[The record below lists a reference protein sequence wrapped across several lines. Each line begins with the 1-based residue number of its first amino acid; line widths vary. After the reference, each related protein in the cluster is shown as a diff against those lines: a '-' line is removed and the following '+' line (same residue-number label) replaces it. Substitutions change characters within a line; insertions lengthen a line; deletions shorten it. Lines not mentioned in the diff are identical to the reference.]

1 MTFAIT
7 KYIYPIE
14 YEIEISKSM
23 GYKLDNPRTEEEIN
37 IVRRFIEETLL
48 DKNRHEDSM
57 TAPLF
62 FRAKYGL
69 DDLKE
74 FLISTESDSYAL
86 KYISDLKD
94 KKIVDILSEMW
105 IIFRF
110 PEEEE
115 FIQLAKDKNE
125 LIHKIIVKEESNYT
139 IQFKHIVSYCHLL
152 SLLIHNDENYY
163 HGESFL
169 LSEFPYEIFLTSY
182 NSKVYEAIENFASYN
197 FLTNFGHKSPIWLYW
212 PDILNTIV
220 ETAEKLESLLIQE
233 NIKFPKKKVL
243 LSQKQT
249 PKQKLFHI
257 GSILSAAYA
266 QVINP
271 ELMLLLLVSIIEY
284 LVTGNPD
291 TNKFNVEDSINK
303 QFKLKCAI
311 LIHNQDKE
319 YDLRELNSEL
329 QNIYSQ
335 RSNIA
340 HGNYKENFKLEDI
353 INSTYLLYKFNRD
366 ILNEFINDR
375 QLIEYLKD
383 N

>member
-14 YEIEISKSM
+14 HEIVISKSM
-23 GYKLDNPRTEEEIN
+23 GYTLDNPRTKEEID
-37 IVRRFIEETLL
+37 IVRGFIEETLL
-48 DKNRHEDSM
+48 DKNRREDSR

-62 FRAKYGL
+62 LRAKYSI

-74 FLISTESDSYAL
+74 ILKSTDGYAL
-86 KYISDLKD
+86 NYLSNLND
-94 KKIVDILSEMW
+94 KKIVDILSEIW

-115 FIQLAKDKNE
+115 FLQLAKDKNE
-125 LIHKIIVKEESNYT
+125 LIHKIIVKEESSYT
-139 IQFKHIVSYCHLL
+139 IQFKNVVSYCHLL
-152 SLLIHNDENYY
+152 SLLIHNEENYY

-169 LSEFPYEIFLTSY
+169 LSEYPYEIFLTSN
-182 NSKVYEAIENFASYN
+182 NSKIYEAIENFVNDN
-197 FLTNFGHKSPIWLYW
+197 FSTRNGMKSPLWLYW

-220 ETAEKLESLLIQE
+220 ETAVKLESLLVQE
-233 NIKFPKKKVL
+233 NKEFPKKQIP

-249 PKQKLFHI
+249 PKQKLLHI
-257 GSILSAAYA
+257 GNILSAAYA

-291 TNKFNVEDSINK
+291 TNRFNVEDSINK

-319 YDLRELNSEL
+319 YDLRVLNSEL
-329 QNIYSQ
+329 KNIYSQ

-353 INSTYLLYKFNRD
+353 INSTYLLHKFNRD
-366 ILNEFINDR
+366 ILNEFLSDR

>member
-14 YEIEISKSM
+14 HEIVISKSM
-23 GYKLDNPRTEEEIN
+23 GYTLDNPRTKEEID
-37 IVRRFIEETLL
+37 IVRGFIEETLL
-48 DKNRHEDSM
+48 DKNRREDSM

-62 FRAKYGL
+62 LRAKYSI

-74 FLISTESDSYAL
+74 ILKSTDGYAL
-86 KYISDLKD
+86 NYLSNLND
-94 KKIVDILSEMW
+94 KKIVDILSEIW

-115 FIQLAKDKNE
+115 FLQLAKDKNE

-139 IQFKHIVSYCHLL
+139 IQFKNVVSYCHLL
-152 SLLIHNDENYY
+152 SLLIHNEENYY
-163 HGESFL
+163 HGKSFL
-169 LSEFPYEIFLTSY
+169 LSEYPYEIFLTSN
-182 NSKVYEAIENFASYN
+182 NSKIYEAIENFVNDN
-197 FLTNFGHKSPIWLYW
+197 FSTRNGMKSPLWLYW

-220 ETAEKLESLLIQE
+220 ETAVKLESLLVQE
-233 NIKFPKKKVL
+233 NKEFPKKQIP

-249 PKQKLFHI
+249 PKQKLLHI

-291 TNKFNVEDSINK
+291 TNRFNVEDSINK

-319 YDLRELNSEL
+319 YDLRVLNYELK
-329 QNIYSQ
+329 NIYSQ

-353 INSTYLLYKFNRD
+353 INSTYLLHKFNRD
-366 ILNEFINDR
+366 ILNEFLSDR

>member
-14 YEIEISKSM
+14 HEIVISKSM
-23 GYKLDNPRTEEEIN
+23 GYTLDNPRTKEEID
-37 IVRRFIEETLL
+37 IVRGFIEETLL
-48 DKNRHEDSM
+48 DKNRREDSR

-62 FRAKYGL
+62 LRAKYSI

-74 FLISTESDSYAL
+74 ILKSTDGYAL
-86 KYISDLKD
+86 NYLSNLND
-94 KKIVDILSEMW
+94 KKIVDILSEIW

-115 FIQLAKDKNE
+115 FLQLAKDKNE

-139 IQFKHIVSYCHLL
+139 IQFKNVVSYCHLL
-152 SLLIHNDENYY
+152 SLLIHNEENYY

-169 LSEFPYEIFLTSY
+169 LSEYPYEIFLTSN
-182 NSKVYEAIENFASYN
+182 NSKIYEAIENFVNDN
-197 FLTNFGHKSPIWLYW
+197 FSTRNGMKSPLWLYW

-220 ETAEKLESLLIQE
+220 ETAVKLESLLVQE
-233 NIKFPKKKVL
+233 NKEFPKKQIP

-249 PKQKLFHI
+249 PKQKLLHI

-291 TNKFNVEDSINK
+291 TNRFNVEDSINK

-319 YDLRELNSEL
+319 YDLRVLNSEL
-329 QNIYSQ
+329 KNIYSQ

-353 INSTYLLYKFNRD
+353 INSTYLLHKFNRD
-366 ILNEFINDR
+366 ILNEFLSDR

>member
-14 YEIEISKSM
+14 HEIEISKSM
-23 GYKLDNPRTEEEIN
+23 GYTLDNPRTKEEID
-37 IVRRFIEETLL
+37 IVRGFIEETLL
-48 DKNRHEDSM
+48 DKNRREDSK
-57 TAPLF
+57 TASLF
-62 FRAKYGL
+62 LRARYSI
-69 DDLKE
+69 DNLKE
-74 FLISTESDSYAL
+74 ILKSTDGYAL
-86 KYISDLKD
+86 NYLSNLND
-94 KKIVDILSEMW
+94 KKTVEILSQIW

-139 IQFKHIVSYCHLL
+139 IQFKNVVNYCHLL
-152 SLLIHNDENYY
+152 SLLIHNEENYY

-169 LSEFPYEIFLTSY
+169 LSEYPYEIFLTSN
-182 NSKVYEAIENFASYN
+182 NSKIYEAIENFANDN
-197 FLTNFGHKSPIWLYW
+197 FSTLSGEKSPLWLYW

-220 ETAEKLESLLIQE
+220 ETVEKLESLLIQE
-233 NIKFPKKKVL
+233 NIKFPKNKAP

-249 PKQKLFHI
+249 PKQKLLHI

-291 TNKFNVEDSINK
+291 TNRFNVEDSINK

-311 LIHNQDKE
+311 LIHNQDKD
-319 YDLRELNSEL
+319 YDLRVLNSEL
-329 QNIYSQ
+329 KNIYSQ

-353 INSTYLLYKFNRD
+353 INSTYLLHKFNRD
-366 ILNEFINDR
+366 ILNEFLSDR

>member
-14 YEIEISKSM
+14 HEIVISKSM
-23 GYKLDNPRTEEEIN
+23 GYTLDNPRTKEEID
-37 IVRRFIEETLL
+37 IVRGFIEETLL
-48 DKNRHEDSM
+48 DKNRREDSR

-62 FRAKYGL
+62 LRAKYSI

-74 FLISTESDSYAL
+74 ILKSTDGYAL
-86 KYISDLKD
+86 NYLSNLND
-94 KKIVDILSEMW
+94 KKIVDILSEIW

-115 FIQLAKDKNE
+115 FLQLAKDKNE

-139 IQFKHIVSYCHLL
+139 IQFKNVVSYCHLL
-152 SLLIHNDENYY
+152 SLLIHNEENYY

-169 LSEFPYEIFLTSY
+169 LSEYPYEIFLTSN
-182 NSKVYEAIENFASYN
+182 NSKIYEAIENFVNDN
-197 FLTNFGHKSPIWLYW
+197 FSTRNGMKSPLWLYW

-220 ETAEKLESLLIQE
+220 ETAVKLESLLVQE
-233 NIKFPKKKVL
+233 NKEFPKKQIP

-249 PKQKLFHI
+249 PKQKLLHI

-291 TNKFNVEDSINK
+291 TNRFNVEDSINK

-319 YDLRELNSEL
+319 YDLRVLNYELK
-329 QNIYSQ
+329 NIYSQ

-353 INSTYLLYKFNRD
+353 INSTYLLHKFNRD
-366 ILNEFINDR
+366 ILNEFLSDR

>member
-14 YEIEISKSM
+14 HEIVISKSM
-23 GYKLDNPRTEEEIN
+23 GYTLDNPRTKEEID
-37 IVRRFIEETLL
+37 IVRGFIEETLL
-48 DKNRHEDSM
+48 DKNRREDSM

-62 FRAKYGL
+62 LRAKYSI

-74 FLISTESDSYAL
+74 ILKSTDGYAL
-86 KYISDLKD
+86 NYLSNLND
-94 KKIVDILSEMW
+94 KKIVDILSEIW

-115 FIQLAKDKNE
+115 FLQLAKDKNE

-139 IQFKHIVSYCHLL
+139 IQFKNVVSYCHLL
-152 SLLIHNDENYY
+152 SLLIHNEENYY

-169 LSEFPYEIFLTSY
+169 LSEYPYEIFLTSN
-182 NSKVYEAIENFASYN
+182 NSKIYEAIENFINHN
-197 FLTNFGHKSPIWLYW
+197 FSTRSGLKSPLWLYW

-220 ETAEKLESLLIQE
+220 ETAVKLESLLVQE
-233 NIKFPKKKVL
+233 NKEFPKKQIP

-249 PKQKLFHI
+249 PKQKLLHI

-291 TNKFNVEDSINK
+291 TNRFNVEDSINK

-319 YDLRELNSEL
+319 YDLRVLNYELK
-329 QNIYSQ
+329 NIYSQ

-353 INSTYLLYKFNRD
+353 INSTYLLHKFNRD
-366 ILNEFINDR
+366 ILNEFLSDR